1 MDEKAARMAEQLK
14 SNPAM
19 LQALMQSRD
28 GQALMQM
35 LTQGDRGA
43 GLQRAVQSAAKG
55 DPSEMVRLVNQVMQ
69 SPGGAELVQRI
80 NKAVQK
86 YPRNEGLALMAEFD
100 EKLNSLLS
108 NPEAMAQ
115 IMQMA
120 QSLSGGQAQQPPQ
133 QPLQQPVRPAPPPP
147 PAQAP
152 PPPGG
157 DLLSTLSG
165 LTGGIDPTMLTKLLP
180 LIQELGSQNDS
191 NARQLL
197 YALRPYLKPE
207 RQEKIERALQLA
219 RLFHLG
225 KKFLAGWEG

>member
-1 MDEKAARMAEQLK
+1 
-14 SNPAM
+14 
-19 LQALMQSRD
+19 
-28 GQALMQM
+28 
-35 LTQGDRGA
+35 
-43 GLQRAVQSAAKG
+43 
-55 DPSEMVRLVNQVMQ
+55 
-69 SPGGAELVQRI
+69 
-80 NKAVQK
+80 
-86 YPRNEGLALMAEFD
+86 MAEFD
-100 EKLNSLLS
+100 EKLNSLRS

-152 PPPGG
+152 PPSGG
-157 DLLSTLSG
+157 DLLSSLSG
-165 LTGGIDPTMLTKLLP
+165 LAGGIDPTMLTKLLP